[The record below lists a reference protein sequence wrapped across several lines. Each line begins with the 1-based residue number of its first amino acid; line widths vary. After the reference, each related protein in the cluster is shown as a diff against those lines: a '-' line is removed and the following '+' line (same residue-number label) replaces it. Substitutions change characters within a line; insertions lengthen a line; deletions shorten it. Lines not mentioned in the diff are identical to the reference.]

1 MGMNEMHMDTV
12 KNDNKVYTY
21 LPYGPYKEMIPF
33 LIRRLYEN
41 FDSIKYSL
49 K

>member
-1 MGMNEMHMDTV
+1 MSNKIYNRIT
-12 KNDNKVYTY
+12 KTNDVYVY
-21 LPYGPYKEMIPF
+21 IPYGPYNSMIPY

-41 FDSIKYSL
+41 IDMIKYMI